1 MDRHVYIEKLKAQID
16 KWDTQLDLM
25 KARMEKA
32 DAATRKRIQDKVNEF
47 RVKLESA
54 KEQQRK
60 LHEAASEAWEE
71 LKETTDAL
79 WVDLKNSAQ
88 EIYSA

>member
-1 MDRHVYIEKLKAQID
+1 MDRHVYTEKLKAQID

-32 DAATRKRIQDKVNEF
+32 DAATRKRIQDKVSEF
-47 RVKLESA
+47 RVKLEAA

-60 LHEAASEAWEE
+60 LRDAASETWEE